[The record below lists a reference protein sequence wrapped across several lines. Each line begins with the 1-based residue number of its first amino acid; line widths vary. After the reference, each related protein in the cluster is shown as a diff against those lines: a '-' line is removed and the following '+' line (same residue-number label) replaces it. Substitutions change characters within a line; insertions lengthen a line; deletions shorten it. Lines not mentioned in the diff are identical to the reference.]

1 MILPYD
7 ANPGRMKFSE
17 RTGMYHALD
26 RRRPGEDDVFVLNAQ
41 VDDLLRQRY
50 IESDPDSA
58 RAIYRISADGLE
70 AVASKSKGST

>member
-1 MILPYD
+1 MLAKNERARIHPEV
-7 ANPGRMKFSE
+7 GREHVLK
-17 RTGMYHALD
+17 
-26 RRRPGEDDVFVLNAQ
+26 RPGEDDVFVLNAQ

-58 RAIYRISADGLE
+58 RTIYRISADGLE